1 MWIMVLAQLGK
12 KESDKCAFEYGDWKM
27 VRDLLK
33 LPDGYKKNRQV
44 ELEPTKE
51 DSLAY
56 IKKYTD
62 DVLSCGFPQKQGQK

>member
-1 MWIMVLAQLGK
+1 MTGK
-12 KESDKCAFEYGDWKM
+12 WYETYSNFLMDT
-27 VRDLLK
+27 
-33 LPDGYKKNRQV
+33 KKNRQV

-62 DVLSCGFPQKQGQK
+62 DVLSCGFPQKQGQ